1 MSYKLSLSNNSA
13 PLSVSFSC
21 SLINFNFLSGFK
33 SFAFLK
39 LPFRNSISKIKSCSV
54 SSGNALAHVLSL
66 KAFYEN
72 YLVGYYFV
80 AEDKLPIL

>member
-21 SLINFNFLSGFK
+21 SLINFNFLSGLK

-39 LPFRNSISKIKSCSV
+39 LLFRNSISKINLVVSV
-54 SSGNALAHVLSL
+54 QGNALAHVLSL